1 MLTLLGTSICKMVGI
16 TTSVAL
22 TTVSRCSRQVCL
34 RWRLF
39 IAFGLIILNVTWYFT
54 QVGMLA
60 CILIGMA
67 TLFANNTPP
76 GIAWA
81 PWYQG
86 AHQGAH

>member
-22 TTVSRCSRQVCL
+22 TTVSRCSRQACL

>member
-81 PWYQG
+81 PWYQK